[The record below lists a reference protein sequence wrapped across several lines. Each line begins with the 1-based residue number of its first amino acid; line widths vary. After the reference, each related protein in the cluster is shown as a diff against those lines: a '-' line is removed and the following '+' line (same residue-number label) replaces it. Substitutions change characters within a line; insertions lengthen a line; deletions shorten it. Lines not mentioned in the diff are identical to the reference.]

1 MNDTV
6 EEFQLLKNDTCNFC
20 YQFTKDKKKAFTVE
34 EIENNLNQIKEK
46 IKNNPKKKYMTA

>member
-34 EIENNLNQIKEK
+34 EIENNLKKIKEK